1 MKKERFLEI
10 KKNND
15 SNILKNQHVLDI
27 YTNIRL
33 VTILALIVFI
43 VLSIQKAQFRLVS
56 IVLAVILFI
65 VSVILS
71 FFMSKYKNIIDNL
84 NYKNNVIKDYLS
96 RFDNKIKSSDTGLE
110 FSKNEYF
117 ETDLDILGKKSI
129 YNYINFS
136 KTAYGKKET
145 AYLLSS
151 DLSLFDN
158 LKERQEASQEIS
170 NNLDSTLDTLSYSY
184 KYYNLNK
191 NIKLNDLE
199 NTIKNF
205 DKLYTVSTFQ
215 ILFGIAYLIAFF
227 TILILASIKLI
238 PAYSIAILI
247 GAGFFLSNMVYPN
260 SRILASDLAYGRSI
274 LKGYDDLILN
284 ISNNGYESSLLKEL
298 QRPVKLLNNKA
309 LKSFNII
316 SGFAESRNNLLY
328 QIIFDGT
335 IMVDLYV
342 MLFYSRWQKKYAKY
356 LKDTFESIG
365 KIEGLISIST
375 IDLVKEEAV
384 TPLVSEEFIF
394 EDIRHPLIEESKCV
408 PNSFNFVKRN
418 VITGSNMSGK
428 TTFMRSIGTNYVL
441 FLAGSKVCA
450 KSFKAPLL
458 KLFTSMKVVDDV
470 NNNISTFY
478 GEILRVKNIVE
489 YISKDMPMLVLVDEI
504 FKGTNTHDRIIGAKS
519 FIEKLDRDNIYSI
532 ITTHDPELC
541 QIDNVRNY
549 HFEEHYENDQIL
561 FDYLIHEGISNTRNA
576 IYLLKLAGIVDKEK
590 EEF

>member
-56 IVLAVILFI
+56 IVLAVFLFI

-215 ILFGIAYLIAFF
+215 ILFGIAYLIAFI

-284 ISNNGYESSLLKEL
+284 ISNNSYESSLLKEL

>member
-56 IVLAVILFI
+56 IALAVILFI

-170 NNLDSTLDTLSYSY
+170 NNLDSTLDTLSFSY

-191 NIKLNDLE
+191 NIIFVTE
-199 NTIKNF
+199 NN
-205 DKLYTVSTFQ
+205 DKLYS
-215 ILFGIAYLIAFF
+215 
-227 TILILASIKLI
+227 S
-238 PAYSIAILI
+238 
-247 GAGFFLSNMVYPN
+247 VY
-260 SRILASDLAYGRSI
+260 
-274 LKGYDDLILN
+274 
-284 ISNNGYESSLLKEL
+284 
-298 QRPVKLLNNKA
+298 Q
-309 LKSFNII
+309 F
-316 SGFAESRNNLLY
+316 
-328 QIIFDGT
+328 
-335 IMVDLYV
+335 
-342 MLFYSRWQKKYAKY
+342 
-356 LKDTFESIG
+356 
-365 KIEGLISIST
+365 
-375 IDLVKEEAV
+375 
-384 TPLVSEEFIF
+384 
-394 EDIRHPLIEESKCV
+394 
-408 PNSFNFVKRN
+408 
-418 VITGSNMSGK
+418 
-428 TTFMRSIGTNYVL
+428 
-441 FLAGSKVCA
+441 
-450 KSFKAPLL
+450 
-458 KLFTSMKVVDDV
+458 
-470 NNNISTFY
+470 
-478 GEILRVKNIVE
+478 
-489 YISKDMPMLVLVDEI
+489 
-504 FKGTNTHDRIIGAKS
+504 
-519 FIEKLDRDNIYSI
+519 
-532 ITTHDPELC
+532 
-541 QIDNVRNY
+541 
-549 HFEEHYENDQIL
+549 
-561 FDYLIHEGISNTRNA
+561 
-576 IYLLKLAGIVDKEK
+576 
-590 EEF
+590 